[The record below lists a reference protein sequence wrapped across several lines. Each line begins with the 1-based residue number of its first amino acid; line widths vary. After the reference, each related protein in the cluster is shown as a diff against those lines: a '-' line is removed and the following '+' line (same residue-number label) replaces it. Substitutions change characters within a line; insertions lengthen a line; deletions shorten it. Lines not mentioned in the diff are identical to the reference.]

1 MILLLALALQDPDA
15 LIVQL
20 GSDNPG
26 ERDAA
31 EVRLR
36 ELGVDALDA
45 LMARRGDDDPERRAR
60 VRGLLSEIVPQ
71 AGFDWV
77 DRGGIVATVYLLAE
91 G

>member
-1 MILLLALALQDPDA
+1 MSVFLFLALQDPAA
-15 LIVQL
+15 LVEQL
-20 GSDNPG
+20 GSEDPR

-36 ELGVDALDA
+36 ELGAAALDV
-45 LMARRGDDDPERRAR
+45 LMVRRDDDDPERRAR

-71 AGFDWV
+71 TALAWV
-77 DRGGIVATVYLLAE
+77 DRGGIVATVYLLSE